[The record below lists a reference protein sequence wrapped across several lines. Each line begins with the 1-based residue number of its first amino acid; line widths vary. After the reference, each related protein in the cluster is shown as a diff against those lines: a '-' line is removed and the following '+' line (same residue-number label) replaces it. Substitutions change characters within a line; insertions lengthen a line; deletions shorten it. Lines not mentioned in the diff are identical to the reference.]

1 MKKIILAIL
10 GIACFFTMEAQTYI
24 GKTYYKSNA
33 EKLNDDYCHGMF
45 RSADG
50 TIIDLLNENESSAGY
65 INILEWLQGRV
76 AGLQIYTYRYGVRIP
91 FIRGSRANIYVDEM
105 LVDPGY
111 LNALSISDIA
121 MIKVIKGAFAGSI
134 GGNSAVAIYTIK
146 AEEEEDEEEM
156 K

>member
-24 GKTYYKSNA
+24 GKTYYKSHT